1 MINIFKRLRVLRAQ
15 RKREAEIDVFRETF
29 KGVLFMI
36 MESQSNG
43 DECTA
48 ATLAM
53 EYFGRRYWQVMLG
66 VVKIVEG

>member
-1 MINIFKRLRVLRAQ
+1 MNNIFKRLRARRAQ
-15 RKREAEIDVFRETF
+15 RDREIEIDVFRETF
-29 KGVLFMI
+29 KGVLFLI
-36 MESQSNG
+36 MEAQADG

-53 EYFGRRYWQVMLG
+53 EYFGRRYSQVMLG